1 MTHTVTAILATVG
14 LSVLAVI
21 GDYFLKMAGRQEG
34 PFRTWGF
41 VIGLAAYAVSAF
53 VAVYVLKHLKLAT
66 VGVVYCLSLTLL
78 LTALG
83 VFVFGESLRSYEI
96 VAIVMALISLCMLA
110 RFV

>member
-1 MTHTVTAILATVG
+1 MTQTIMAILATVG

-21 GDYFLKMAGRQEG
+21 GDYFLKVAGRQQG
-34 PFRTWGF
+34 PFKTWGF
-41 VIGLAAYAVSAF
+41 LIGLAAYACSAF

-83 VFVFGESLRSYEI
+83 VLVFGERLQIYEI
-96 VAIVMALISLCMLA
+96 IGIIMALVSLCMLA